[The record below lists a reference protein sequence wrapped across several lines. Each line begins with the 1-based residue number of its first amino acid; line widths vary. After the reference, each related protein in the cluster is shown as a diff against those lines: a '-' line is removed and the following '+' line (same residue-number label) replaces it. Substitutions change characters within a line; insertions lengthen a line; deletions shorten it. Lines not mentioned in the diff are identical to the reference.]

1 MAIRARRGLPENVCM
16 SALPP
21 YHVSAYNTAKSS
33 ENKIHDDATAKRFG
47 FKGGLVG
54 GVHVYAYM
62 SHMPVQR
69 WGRAWLERGTG
80 EARFGKPVY
89 EGDVAEITAV
99 EGTNGMALQVDS
111 GGVLCATGRAGLPE
125 IAPAL
130 PDLADFQLVPARS
143 HRVAGDEQ
151 SLKIGDWLGMNPLTV
166 TADYQ
171 TQDIADTRETEP
183 LYLREGIVHSGTVLR
198 CCNWALS
205 HNVILPAWM
214 HMGSTV
220 QNLGLARVGDTLNVR
235 ARVTKNYEHKG
246 HKWVEI
252 DALVVANEAKPIAR
266 VTHIAIYRPR
276 QLAEAA

>member
-1 MAIRARRGLPENVCM
+1 M
-16 SALPP
+16 SLQP
-21 YHVSAYNTAKSS
+21 YHVEAYNTAKAS

-62 SHMPVQR
+62 THLPVQR

-89 EGDVAEITAV
+89 EGDIAEIAATEDAD
-99 EGTNGMALQVDS
+99 GLALSVTS
-111 GGVLCATGRAGLPE
+111 AGVLCATGRAGLPH
-125 IAPAL
+125 AVAMPNV
-130 PDLADFQLVPARS
+130 ADFKAVSARAERLPA
-143 HRVAGDEQ
+143 DEK
-151 SLKIGDWLGMNPLTV
+151 SLAVGDWLGMNPLAI
-166 TADYQ
+166 TAEYHA
-171 TQDIADTRETEP
+171 QDLADTRETEP
-183 LYLREGIVHSGTVLR
+183 LYARENIVHPGTVLR

-205 HNVILPAWM
+205 HNVVLPAWM

-220 QNLGLARVGDTLNVR
+220 QNLGVARVGDTLGVR

-252 DALVVANEAKPIAR
+252 DALVLADEATPIAR

-276 QLAEAA
+276 QLAQAA

>member
-1 MAIRARRGLPENVCM
+1 M

-21 YHVSAYNTAKSS
+21 YRVSAYNTAKAS

-62 SHMPVQR
+62 SHMPVQK

-80 EARFGKPVY
+80 EGRFGKPVY
-89 EGDVAEITAV
+89 EGDIAEISAA
-99 EGTNGMALQVDS
+99 EDADGMALQVDS
-111 GGVLCATGRAGLPE
+111 DGVLCATGRAALPAT
-125 IAPAL
+125 APAL
-130 PDLADFQLVPARS
+130 DMNDFKVVAARAN
-143 HRVAGDEQ
+143 RVAADEQ
-151 SLKIGDWLGMNPLTV
+151 SMKVGDWLGMNPLTI
-166 TADYQ
+166 TREYQ
-171 TQDIADTRETEP
+171 AQDIADTRETDP

-198 CCNWALS
+198 CCNWALT

-220 QNLGLARVGDTLNVR
+220 QYHGVALAGDSLNVR
-235 ARVTKNYEHKG
+235 ARVTKNYVHKG

-252 DALVVANEAKPIAR
+252 DALVVANEVRPIAR
-266 VTHIAIYRPR
+266 VTHIAIYLPR

>member
-1 MAIRARRGLPENVCM
+1 M
-16 SALPP
+16 SALPL
-21 YHVSAYNTAKSS
+21 YRVSAYNTAKAS
-33 ENKIHDDATAKRFG
+33 ENKIHDDATARRFG

-89 EGDVAEITAV
+89 EGDLAEVAATEDADGLVLSVTS
-99 EGTNGMALQVDS
+99 E
-111 GGVLCATGRAGLPE
+111 GVLCATGRAGLPAAAE
-125 IAPAL
+125 PVSPGDYKAVA
-130 PDLADFQLVPARS
+130 ARGN
-143 HRVAGDEQ
+143 RVAADGT
-151 SLKIGDWLGMNPLTV
+151 SLAVGDWLGMTPLVV
-166 TADYQ
+166 TPDYQ
-171 TQDIADTRETEP
+171 AQDIADTRETDP
-183 LYLREGIVHSGTVLR
+183 LYLTQQIVHPGTILR
-198 CCNWALS
+198 CCNWVLS

-220 QNLGLARVGDTLNVR
+220 HNLGVARVGDTLTAR
-235 ARVTKNYEHKG
+235 ARVTRNYEHKG
-246 HKWVEI
+246 HKWVEV
-252 DALVVANEAKPIAR
+252 DVLVLANESAPVAQ

>member
-1 MAIRARRGLPENVCM
+1 M

-21 YHVSAYNTAKSS
+21 YQVTAFNTAKAS

-62 SHMPVQR
+62 SHIPVAR
-69 WGRAWLERGTG
+69 WGLGWLEQGTG

-89 EGDVAEITAV
+89 EGDIAEITAV
-99 EGTNGMALQVDS
+99 EDAGGMSLQVNS
-111 GGVLCATGRAGLPE
+111 GGVLCATGRAAMPRK
-125 IAPAL
+125 APAAL
-130 PDLADFQLVPARS
+130 NLSDFKAVASRTE
-143 HRVAGDEQ
+143 RVAADEQ
-151 SLKIGDWLGMNPLTV
+151 SLKVGDWLGMNPLTI
-166 TADYQ
+166 TKEYQ
-171 TQDIADTRETEP
+171 TQDISDTRETDP
-183 LYLREGIVHSGTVLR
+183 LYLRDGVVHSGTILR
-198 CCNWALS
+198 CCNWALT

-220 QNLGLARVGDTLNVR
+220 QNHSVALVGDTLNVR

-246 HKWVEI
+246 HKWIEI
-252 DALVVANEAKPIAR
+252 EALVMANETRPIAH

-276 QLAEAA
+276 QLVEAA

>member
-1 MAIRARRGLPENVCM
+1 M
-16 SALPP
+16 SLQP
-21 YHVSAYNTAKSS
+21 YHVEAYNTAKAS

-62 SHMPVQR
+62 THLPVQR

-89 EGDVAEITAV
+89 EGDIAEIAATEDAD
-99 EGTNGMALQVDS
+99 GLALSVTS
-111 GGVLCATGRAGLPE
+111 AGVLCATGRAGLPH
-125 IAPAL
+125 AVAMPNV
-130 PDLADFQLVPARS
+130 ADFKAVPVRAERLP
-143 HRVAGDEQ
+143 ADEK
-151 SLKIGDWLGMNPLTV
+151 SLAVGDWLGMNPLAI
-166 TADYQ
+166 TAEYHA
-171 TQDIADTRETEP
+171 QDLADTRETEP
-183 LYLREGIVHSGTVLR
+183 LYARENIVHPGTVLR

-205 HNVILPAWM
+205 HNVVLPAWM

-220 QNLGLARVGDTLNVR
+220 QNLGVARVGDTLGVR

-252 DALVVANEAKPIAR
+252 DALVLADEATPIAR

-276 QLAEAA
+276 QLAQAA